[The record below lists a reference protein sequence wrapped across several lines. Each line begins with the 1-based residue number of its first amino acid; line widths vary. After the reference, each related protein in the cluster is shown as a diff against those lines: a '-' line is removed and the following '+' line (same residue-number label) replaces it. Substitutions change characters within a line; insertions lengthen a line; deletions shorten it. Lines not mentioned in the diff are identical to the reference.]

1 MAIPRSAHWSRIG
14 SALLVAAV
22 SAARAQPVPPI
33 PPPALAAAGP
43 TSAGQTRPPIPLHLE
58 AILNRTP
65 HPEPL
70 PFELRGDRLH
80 ASAATLRALGFAL
93 DGYDDGMHL
102 APDEIAGVRVRYEPA
117 HQRVHID
124 APLET
129 LALGVTT
136 LGGPPAQAPVVADA
150 SPGLLLNYDLF
161 ASDGGEGWG
170 ATAFAEL
177 RAFGAG
183 PGVFSTTGVAR
194 IGTGAST
201 GGRMGRTTRLDT
213 RWQFSFPDRAIGVTV
228 GDVFTGFLDWSRPV
242 RIGGLQ
248 IGRNFALQPYRITAP
263 LPEFLGEA
271 AVPSEVELYVDGIRQ
286 YSGRA
291 PTGPFRLTPV
301 PNLTGA
307 GSAQIVVTDA
317 FGRVRTLDFPF
328 YATQRLLAR
337 GLSDWSLS
345 LGAVREDYGLR
356 SFAYASQAVG
366 SGTWRY
372 GASDRLTVEA
382 LVEAGGDL
390 RTAGLG
396 AAWQIG
402 MAGVVHAAHARS
414 RLDGAA
420 GAQSSLGWTWTG
432 RRYHLS
438 LETRRAGRD
447 YRDIA
452 SLYGAP
458 PPTRNERA
466 LAGANTRA
474 GSFSLSYVRLDRA
487 ADPAREQPAD
497 RARYAGLYWN
507 RGFGGRWSANLSLNR
522 NLDDADDF
530 SAYLGVIVPLG
541 RDRATQLAVS
551 WQHDGDRDDAVADL
565 ARPVPGDGGFG
576 WRLQARAGDS
586 GGGGLAEAGW
596 LGPRGRI
603 GAGVSRFGDSRL
615 SYAQAS
621 GSVVR
626 MGGGWFAAREL
637 SDAFAVVSAAGL
649 AGVPV
654 ELENRLVGV
663 TDRRGLLLVTPLNAW
678 QLNRLSVDPMDL
690 PPGVRVDRTAHL
702 VAPPDRAGVRVDFAM
717 APVRAAMAV
726 LHDADGAPLPA
737 GSRARV
743 RGRDATVVVGHDG
756 HVYLEHLDDRH
767 HLHVSTPGGDCVATL
782 ELPED
787 AGHGIHRI
795 GGLPC
800 VPEASP

>member
-1 MAIPRSAHWSRIG
+1 MASPRSARWSRIG

-22 SAARAQPVPPI
+22 SAARAQPVPGL
-33 PPPALAAAGP
+33 PPPAPEAAGP
-43 TSAGQTRPPIPLHLE
+43 AAPTTPRPVTPLYLE
-58 AILNRTP
+58 VVLNQAP

-70 PFELRGDRLH
+70 PFELRGERLH
-80 ASAATLRALGFAL
+80 ASAGTLRALGFAL
-93 DGYDDGMHL
+93 DGYDEGMHL
-102 APDEIAGVRVRYEPA
+102 APEEIAGVRLRYEPA

-124 APLET
+124 APLEA
-129 LALGVTT
+129 LALDVTV
-136 LGGPPAQAPVVADA
+136 LGGPPVQAPVVAET

-161 ASDGGEGWG
+161 ASDGGDGWG

-177 RAFGAG
+177 RAFGLG
-183 PGVFSTTGVAR
+183 PGVLSTTGVAR
-194 IGTGAST
+194 TGS
-201 GGRMGRTTRLDT
+201 GHGEGRMGRTTRLDT
-213 RWQFSFPDRAIGVTV
+213 RWQLSFPERAITATI
-228 GDVFTGFLDWSRPV
+228 GDAFTGFLDWSRPV
-242 RIGGLQ
+242 RIGGIQ

-271 AVPSEVELYVDGIRQ
+271 AVPSEVELYIDGIRQ
-286 YSGRA
+286 YSGRT

-307 GSAQIVVTDA
+307 GTAQIVVTDA

-356 SFAYASQAVG
+356 SFAYAGDAVG

-372 GASDRLTVEA
+372 GVSDRLTVEGQ
-382 LVEAGGDL
+382 VEASDDL
-390 RTAGLG
+390 RVAGLG
-396 AAWQIG
+396 GAWQIG
-402 MAGVVHAAHARS
+402 MAGVVHASHARS
-414 RLDGAA
+414 RLDRTA

-438 LETRRAGRD
+438 AETRRTRRA

-466 LAGANTRA
+466 LAGLNTWA
-474 GSFSLSYVRLDRA
+474 GNFNLSYVRLDRA

-507 RGFGGRWSANLSLNR
+507 RGFAGRWSANLSLNR
-522 NLDDADDF
+522 NLDDADDL

-551 WQHDGDRDDAVADL
+551 WQHDGGRDDAVTDL

-615 SYAQAS
+615 TYAQAS

-654 ELENRLVGV
+654 ELENRLVGI
-663 TDRRGLLLVTPLNAW
+663 TDRRGLLLVAPLNAW

-690 PPGVRVDRTAHL
+690 PHGIRVDRTAHL

-726 LHDADGAPLPA
+726 MHGADGAHLPV
-737 GSRARV
+737 GSRVHV
-743 RGRDATVVVGHDG
+743 RGRTDSVVVGHDG
-756 HVYLEHLDDRH
+756 HVYLEGVDART
-767 HLHVSTPGGDCVATL
+767 HLHVSTPDGACTALL
-782 ELPED
+782 ELPEE
-787 AGHGIHRI
+787 AGHGIHRV
-795 GGLPC
+795 GPLRC
-800 VPEASP
+800 VREAPR